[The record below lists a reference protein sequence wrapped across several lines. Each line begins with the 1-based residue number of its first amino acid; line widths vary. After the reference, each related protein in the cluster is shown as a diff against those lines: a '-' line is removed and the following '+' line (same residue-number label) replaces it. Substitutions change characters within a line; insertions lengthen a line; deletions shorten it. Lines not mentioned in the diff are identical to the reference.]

1 MFEDLS
7 KMLTDLGNKVVKK
20 TGEVAEAATLQAKI
34 LGKKKNIQDAY
45 LALGKAFFE
54 KHKDETTE
62 FADEIVKIHN
72 IMKEIEE
79 LEAEMKTVK
88 EKDKT
93 EEPETA
99 VKEETEEKTT
109 EEKTT
114 EEETVAEESE
124 PVVEEMV
131 ESEPVT
137 EEVVEED
144 IFEPEETE
152 KEE

>member
-93 EEPETA
+93 EEPETSVSEEA
-99 VKEETEEKTT
+99 KEPETVVEEET

-124 PVVEEMV
+124 PV
-131 ESEPVT
+131 T
-137 EEVVEED
+137 EED
-144 IFEPEETE
+144 IFEPEETD

>member
-93 EEPETA
+93 EEPETSVSEEA
-99 VKEETEEKTT
+99 KEPETVVEEET

-124 PVVEEMV
+124 PV
-131 ESEPVT
+131 T
-137 EEVVEED
+137 EED
-144 IFEPEETE
+144 IFEPEETDT
-152 KEE
+152 EE

>member
-93 EEPETA
+93 EEPDTS
-99 VKEETEEKTT
+99 VKEETEEKTA
-109 EEKTT
+109 
-114 EEETVAEESE
+114 EETVAEEEE
-124 PVVEEMV
+124 PVVEET
-131 ESEPVT
+131 EEAEPVT

-144 IFEPEETE
+144 IFEPEETDT
-152 KEE
+152 EE

>member
-88 EKDKT
+88 EKDKAEEAET
-93 EEPETA
+93 SVSEEAKEPET
-99 VKEETEEKTT
+99 VVEEETEEKTT
-109 EEKTT
+109 EEETAS
-114 EEETVAEESE
+114 EEE
-124 PVVEEMV
+124 
-131 ESEPVT
+131 EPVT
-137 EEVVEED
+137 EED

-152 KEE
+152 TEE

>member
-93 EEPETA
+93 EEPETSVSEEA
-99 VKEETEEKTT
+99 KEPETVVEEETEEKTT
-109 EEKTT
+109 EEETAS
-114 EEETVAEESE
+114 EEA
-124 PVVEEMV
+124 
-131 ESEPVT
+131 EPVT

-144 IFEPEETE
+144 IFEPEETDT
-152 KEE
+152 EE

>member
-93 EEPETA
+93 EEPETSVSEEA
-99 VKEETEEKTT
+99 KEPETVVEEETEEKTT
-109 EEKTT
+109 EEETAS
-114 EEETVAEESE
+114 EEA
-124 PVVEEMV
+124 
-131 ESEPVT
+131 EPVT

-152 KEE
+152 KIETEE